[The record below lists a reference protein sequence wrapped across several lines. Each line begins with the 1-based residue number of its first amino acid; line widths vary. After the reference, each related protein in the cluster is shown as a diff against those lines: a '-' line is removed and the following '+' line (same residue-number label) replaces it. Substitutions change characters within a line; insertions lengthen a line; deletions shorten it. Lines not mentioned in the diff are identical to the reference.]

1 MTSIIIVSNKC
12 DTIIILVAILIF
24 TIALC
29 NVHIDVLKPRNSL
42 PNQVFDRDLK
52 GGKETNN
59 TD

>member
-1 MTSIIIVSNKC
+1 MSNKF
-12 DTIIILVAILIF
+12 DTIIILVAILNF

-29 NVHIDVLKPRNSL
+29 NVHIDVLKPQNSL